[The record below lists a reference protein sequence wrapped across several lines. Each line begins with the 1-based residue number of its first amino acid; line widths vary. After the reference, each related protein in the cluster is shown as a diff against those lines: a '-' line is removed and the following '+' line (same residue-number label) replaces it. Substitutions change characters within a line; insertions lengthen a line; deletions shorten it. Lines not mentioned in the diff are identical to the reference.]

1 MSSQPE
7 NKLTSDDQQPE
18 STEVTCPY
26 FTRLFDYTGTVEN
39 SAFFCVPAALDF
51 RWTVCG
57 GDEAIYEY
65 IQHIA
70 QAGADLIAKS
80 LGTEVMDVV
89 SHENSKEVIADIRQ
103 CAMAN
108 IRLPFIINGS
118 DGAAPTTLSQPLT
131 HQASQPPS
139 TDSCITLIPTELDDL
154 ETHASWLTSTL
165 IKEYHVGVTVYPYN
179 SHIWLRVSGQ
189 IYLELSD
196 FDRLAEITK
205 LALERV
211 RKGESIKARA

>member
-7 NKLTSDDQQPE
+7 NKLTPDDQQPK
-18 STEVTCPY
+18 STEVTYPY
-26 FTRLFDYTGTVEN
+26 FTRLFDYMGTVEN
-39 SAFFCVPAALDF
+39 SAFFCVPAAMDF
-51 RWTVCG
+51 RRTVCG

-65 IQHIA
+65 IQDIA

-89 SHENSKEVIADIRQ
+89 SHENCKEVIADIRQ

-108 IRLPFIINGS
+108 IRLPFTINGS
-118 DGAAPTTLSQPLT
+118 HGTALRTLSQPLT
-131 HQASQPPS
+131 HQASQQPS
-139 TDSCITLIPTELDDL
+139 TDSRITPIPMKLDDL
-154 ETHASWLTSTL
+154 DTHASWLTSTL
-165 IKEYHVGVTVYPYN
+165 IKEYHVGITVYPYN
-179 SHIWLRVSGQ
+179 SQIWLRVSGQ

-211 RKGESIKARA
+211 RDGESIKARA